1 MLWYYRLGHPS
12 NKKLSAA
19 LSSIDV
25 SCTFNNSDSI
35 THCKH
40 CLNGKMHQLPFSKS
54 DFQASNPLE
63 LIHSDTWGL
72 VPITSVNDFQYY
84 VTFIDEY
91 LKFTWLYLLKFKL
104 DVFDVFKH
112 FKATIE
118 NQLDIKIKILR
129 TNRGGDFRSNA
140 FKNFCLSHGLIH
152 KFTCIHTPQ
161 ENGVAERKHRHLVEC
176 TLTMLSYF
184 KLPTSYWSYA
194 ISTAVHIVNRLPTP
208 NLQNLTP
215 WELLFHS
222 TPNITHL
229 RTFGCTCFPLL
240 KPYNNH
246 KLQSLTTSFIF
257 LGYPTYTKGYIRLD
271 PVTSRIYISRHVL
284 FNEIEGLLVTLF

>member
-1 MLWYYRLGHPS
+1 MSSQSPQFHQPPSAFHVNSANKWLLWHHRLGHPS

-54 DFQASNPLE
+54 NFQAYNPLE
-63 LIHSDTWGL
+63 LIHFDAWGL
-72 VPITSVNDFQYY
+72 VHVTSVNDFQYY

-112 FKATIE
+112 FKDTVE

-129 TNRGGDFRSNA
+129 TNRGGEFTSNA

-152 KFTCIHTPQ
+152 KFTCPHTPQ

-176 TLTMLSYF
+176 NSLCFLNLNYPHHICLMLFLQLSTLSIGFLHLIF
-184 KLPTSYWSYA
+184 K
-194 ISTAVHIVNRLPTP
+194 I
-208 NLQNLTP
+208 
-215 WELLFHS
+215 
-222 TPNITHL
+222 
-229 RTFGCTCFPLL
+229 
-240 KPYNNH
+240 
-246 KLQSLTTSFIF
+246 
-257 LGYPTYTKGYIRLD
+257 
-271 PVTSRIYISRHVL
+271 
-284 FNEIEGLLVTLF
+284 